1 MEKRGVQRFHH
12 YIIMSFSAEESEII
26 EEVVE
31 DMGMKTGY
39 EFDFEKQHEYAT
51 KNKYERRLKS
61 SVNERIRS
69 GRGIKSQ
76 MWIVSNAD
84 FMSLDPCKRVCR
96 YKYLDYCF

>member
-1 MEKRGVQRFHH
+1 MQRFHH

-51 KNKYERRLKS
+51 KINM
-61 SVNERIRS
+61 NE
-69 GRGIKSQ
+69 
-76 MWIVSNAD
+76 D
-84 FMSLDPCKRVCR
+84 
-96 YKYLDYCF
+96 